1 MVITVL
7 IDVIGKRM
15 YNQHTYC
22 LYTQMCALC
31 GWGSC
36 ELVAVMSLLS
46 APLTLAEAL
55 HYTLH
60 SASPSVLCHVW
71 LTFDV

>member
-1 MVITVL
+1 MVIIVL

-22 LYTQMCALC
+22 SYTQMCALC
-31 GWGSC
+31 GWGNC

-55 HYTLH
+55 HYTFKFSIPECSL
-60 SASPSVLCHVW
+60 SCKA
-71 LTFDV
+71 DI

>member
-1 MVITVL
+1 MVMTVL
-7 IDVIGKRM
+7 INVIGKRM

-22 LYTQMCALC
+22 SYTQMCVLC

-36 ELVAVMSLLS
+36 ELVAVMSLFS

-55 HYTLH
+55 HYTFKFSIPEYSL
-60 SASPSVLCHVW
+60 SYMA
-71 LTFDV
+71 DI